1 MQITIGDYVIRPY
14 QNGLCWTIDKMAEV
28 KKRDGT
34 LTKEMVSTKRFPT
47 SLSSAVRMCGE
58 MILLDCGKNLYGDF
72 DTVTKAIDD
81 LKNELLSKVTV
92 ATATNRK
99 RR

>member
-14 QNGLCWTIDKMAEV
+14 QNGLCWTIDKMADV

-34 LTKEMVSTKRFPT
+34 VERELVSTKRFPT
-47 SLSSAVRMCGE
+47 SLRSAINMVCE
-58 MILLDCGKNLYGDF
+58 MMMLDDAKEMVGSIGDVA
-72 DTVTKAIDD
+72 DAIDD
-81 LKNELLSKVTV
+81 LKKEVTDKITIV
-92 ATATNRK
+92 TATNKK

>member
-1 MQITIGDYVIRPY
+1 MQITIEDYVIRPY
-14 QNGLCWTIDKMAEV
+14 QNGLCWTIDKMADV

-34 LTKEMVSTKRFPT
+34 VKRELVSTKRFPT
-47 SLSSAVRMCGE
+47 SLKSAIYMVCE
-58 MILLDCGKNLYGDF
+58 MMMLDDAKELVGNINDVADAVDDF
-72 DTVTKAIDD
+72 KKEVMD
-81 LKNELLSKVTV
+81 KVTV

>member
-34 LTKEMVSTKRFPT
+34 VERELVSAKRFPT
-47 SLSSAVRMCGE
+47 SLQSAINMVCE
-58 MILLDCGKNLYGDF
+58 MMMLDDAKEVVGNIGDVA
-72 DTVTKAIDD
+72 DAIGD
-81 LKNELLSKVTV
+81 LKKEVMAKITIV
-92 ATATNRK
+92 TATNRK